1 MLAWQLESDTDNR
14 MKSTTEQYKKGEIKK
29 NQRKLKRNDVLPK
42 ICRSITDSWRCTQ
55 INTWFMCIN
64 YWIRAQI

>member
-29 NQRKLKRNDVLPK
+29 IKEN
-42 ICRSITDSWRCTQ
+42 
-55 INTWFMCIN
+55 
-64 YWIRAQI
+64 